1 MFLCESVLLNDK
13 FVFLLAI
20 NLILFFTKNHFVADA
35 NRNFTMNIS
44 TFFSRANLKI
54 NIHNLSYLPRWII
67 VLIDFSVLLMSF
79 FLTYMILKGTGLDY
93 IITKHKLT
101 FISLFFGIN
110 IFFFWLFRTYSGII
124 RHSSYIDAIK
134 ILFSQT
140 SVLVFFLF
148 FNFLFELLF
157 KEKAFLNTALFINM
171 VLSFCGLFLY
181 RVVVKQTFELYF
193 IEKTD
198 HKLIKAIIYGTD
210 ANAISVANALKFETP
225 SRFKIV
231 AFVDKNNQ
239 NASKRMLDLPIL
251 VQRKKLPALMR
262 SVGAE
267 GLVIADKSLSKEEQL
282 VIIDQC
288 LEFNYKVYTIPSISD
303 WENQKE
309 ISQKVKNIQIED
321 LLERDPIVLDSISIS
336 RQLEGKTIL
345 ITGAAGSI
353 GSEIVRQLLSF
364 NPRKLII
371 LDQAETPLH
380 HIRLEVEDIKSDTI
394 IRTVIADIRNKAA
407 LERIFKLYKPEMV
420 YHAAAYKHVPLME
433 ENPSQAILTNVEG
446 TKNLADLSCKYSVN
460 KFVMISTD
468 KAVNPSNVMGAS
480 KRIAEKYV
488 QSLSLKCKENIDFYA
503 TKFITTRFGNVLG
516 SNGSVVP
523 LFTKQ
528 IAEGGPVTITH
539 PDIIRYFMTIPEAC
553 QLVLEAG
560 SMGNGGEIYIFDM
573 GKPVKI
579 IDLARKMIK
588 LAGFNPERDIKIKI
602 VGLRPG
608 EKLYE
613 ELLNDT
619 SKTLPTYHEKIM
631 IAEEIQAEFEDL
643 HLHIDELIGIASF
656 FDNDDIV
663 VKMKKIVP
671 EFISMNSTYTQLD
684 K

>member
-1 MFLCESVLLNDK
+1 MEFSGANLR
-13 FVFLLAI
+13 I
-20 NLILFFTKNHFVADA
+20 NL
-35 NRNFTMNIS
+35 
-44 TFFSRANLKI
+44 
-54 NIHNLSYLPRWII
+54 HNLSYLPRWII
-67 VLIDFSVLLMSF
+67 IVIDFSVLITAF
-79 FLTYMILKGTGLDY
+79 VLTYSIFLGTGLKY
-93 IITKHKLT
+93 IITTHFLT
-101 FISLFFGIN
+101 FIGLFFGIN
-110 IFFFWLFRTYSGII
+110 LFFFWLFRTYSGII

-134 ILFSQT
+134 LLFSQT

-148 FNFLFELLF
+148 FNFLFEMLY
-157 KEKAFLNTALFINM
+157 KEKAFLNSALFINI

-181 RVVVKQTFELYF
+181 RVIVKQTFELYF
-193 IEKTD
+193 IEKSD
-198 HKLIKAIIYGTD
+198 EKLIKAVIFGTD
-210 ANAISVANALKFETP
+210 ANAISVAKSLRIETP

-251 VQRKKLPALMR
+251 VQRKKIPALMR

-282 VIIDQC
+282 VLIEQC
-288 LEFNYKVYTIPSISD
+288 LEFNYKVYNIPTITD
-303 WENQKE
+303 WEDQNE

-321 LLERDPIVLDSISIS
+321 LLEREPIKLDSVSIS
-336 RQLEGKTIL
+336 RQLEGQTIL

-353 GSEIVRQLLSF
+353 GSEIVRQVLSF
-364 NPRKLII
+364 NPERVII

-380 HIRLEVEDIKSDTI
+380 HISLEVESLKSKTI
-394 IRTVIADIRNKAA
+394 IHSVITDIRNKVA
-407 LERIFKLYKPEMV
+407 LERIFKVYRPNVV

-446 TKNLADLSCKYSVN
+446 TKNLADLSCKYHVQ

-488 QSLSLKCKENIDFYA
+488 QSLYIKNKSLNGSNS

-528 IAEGGPVTITH
+528 ISEGGPITITH

-588 LAGFNPERDIKIKI
+588 LAGFIPEKEIKIKI

-619 SKTLPTYHEKIM
+619 SKTISTYHEKIM
-631 IAEEIQAEFEDL
+631 IAEEMQIEYEYL
-643 HLHIDELIGIASF
+643 HADINELIGIAGF

-663 VKMKKIVP
+663 SKMKKIVP
-671 EFISMNSTYTQLD
+671 EFISMNSNYAILD

>member
-1 MFLCESVLLNDK
+1 MGRDRSK
-13 FVFLLAI
+13 
-20 NLILFFTKNHFVADA
+20 
-35 NRNFTMNIS
+35 S
-44 TFFSRANLKI
+44 YFSRDNLRF

-67 VLIDFSVLLMSF
+67 VLIDFTVLLLAFSF
-79 FLTYMILKGTGLDY
+79 TCLIFDGTGLEY
-93 IITKHKLT
+93 IVTSNSVV
-101 FISLFFGIN
+101 FVSFLFGVN
-110 IFFFWLFRTYSGII
+110 IFFFWLFRTYAGII
-124 RHSSYIDAIK
+124 RHSSYIDAVK
-134 ILFSQT
+134 LLFSQT
-140 SVLVFFLF
+140 AVLVFFLV
-148 FNFLFELLF
+148 FNFLFELYYQQ
-157 KEKAFLNTALFINM
+157 KAFLNTAFFINI

-193 IEKTD
+193 IEKNDT
-198 HKLIKAIIYGTD
+198 KLIKTIIYGTD
-210 ANAISVANALKFETP
+210 ANAISIANALKFETP
-225 SRFKIV
+225 SRFKILG
-231 AFVDKNNQ
+231 FVDKNNQ

-251 VQRKKLPALMR
+251 VLRKRIPSLMR
-262 SVGAE
+262 SIGAE
-267 GLVIADKSLSKEEQL
+267 SLVIADKSLSKEEQL

-288 LEFNYKVYTIPSISD
+288 IEYNYKVYTIPSISD
-303 WENQKE
+303 WEDQKE

-321 LLERDPIVLDSISIS
+321 LLEREPIVLDNESISK
-336 RQLEGKTIL
+336 QLKGKTIL

-353 GSEIVRQLLSF
+353 GSEIVRQVLNF
-364 NPRKLII
+364 EPKKVII

-380 HIRLEVEDIKSDTI
+380 HIGLEVDAIRGKTQVHNI
-394 IRTVIADIRNKAA
+394 ISDIRDKAA
-407 LERIFKLYKPEMV
+407 IERVFKLYRPEMV

-433 ENPSQAILTNVEG
+433 CNPSQAILTNVNG
-446 TKNLADLSCKYSVN
+446 TKNLADLSCEYGVK

-488 QSLSLKCKENIDFYA
+488 QSLYLKCQEDNSLYA

-528 IAEGGPVTITH
+528 IAEGGPITITH

-553 QLVLEAG
+553 QLVLEAS

-588 LAGFNPERDIKIKI
+588 LAGYIPDRDIKIKI

-619 SKTLPTYHEKIM
+619 SKTLPTYHDKIM
-631 IAEEIQAEFEDL
+631 IAQEIQDEFSDL
-643 HLHIDELIGIASF
+643 HLSIEELIGIASF

-663 VKMKKIVP
+663 AKMKKIVP
-671 EFISMNSTYTQLD
+671 EFISMNSTFQVLD

>member
-1 MFLCESVLLNDK
+1 MG
-13 FVFLLAI
+13 
-20 NLILFFTKNHFVADA
+20 
-35 NRNFTMNIS
+35 IS
-44 TFFSRANLKI
+44 NFFSRDYLRF

-67 VLIDFSVLLMSF
+67 VLIDISVLIMSY
-79 FLTYMILKGTGLDY
+79 FLTFLIFKGTGLNY
-93 IITKHKLT
+93 IITDYFLT
-101 FISLFFGIN
+101 FIGLFFGIN
-110 IFFFWLFRTYSGII
+110 VFFFWLFRTYSGII
-124 RHSSYIDAIK
+124 RHSSYIDAVK
-134 ILFSQT
+134 ILFSQS

-148 FNFLFELLF
+148 FNFLFELFF
-157 KEKAFLNTALFINM
+157 KEKAFLNTALFINV

-193 IEKTD
+193 REKSE

-267 GLVIADKSLSKEEQL
+267 GLVIADKGLSKEEQL

-288 LEFNYKVYTIPSISD
+288 LEYNYKVYTIPSVAD

-321 LLERDPIVLDSISIS
+321 LLEREPIVLDSISIS
-336 RQLEGKTIL
+336 KQLERNTIL

-353 GSEIVRQLLSF
+353 GSEIVRQVLSF
-364 NPRKLII
+364 NPKKIII

-380 HIRLEVEDIKSDTI
+380 HISLEVAAHATNTI
-394 IRTVIADIRNKAA
+394 IHSVITDIRNKTA
-407 LERIFKLYKPEMV
+407 LEKIFKQYRPQMV

-446 TKNLADLSCKYSVN
+446 TKNLADLACEYAVK

-488 QSLSLKCKENIDFYA
+488 QSLHLKCKKNNGLYA

-523 LFTKQ
+523 LFSKQ

-588 LAGFNPERDIKIKI
+588 LAGFTPDRDIKIKV

-619 SKTLPTYHEKIM
+619 SKTLPTHHEKIM
-631 IAEEIQAEFEDL
+631 IAQELQMEYEDL
-643 HLHIDELIGIASF
+643 HLDIQELIGIASF

-663 VKMKKIVP
+663 AKMKKIVP
-671 EFISMNSTYTQLD
+671 EFISMNSAFSTLD

>member
-1 MFLCESVLLNDK
+1 
-13 FVFLLAI
+13 
-20 NLILFFTKNHFVADA
+20 
-35 NRNFTMNIS
+35 MNENS
-44 TFFSRANLKI
+44 LYSGFFSRANLRLSMR
-54 NIHNLSYLPRWII
+54 NLSYLPRWII
-67 VLIDFSVLLMSF
+67 VMIDFSVLIITF
-79 FLTYMILKGTGLDY
+79 FFTLLIFRGTGLKY
-93 IITKHKLT
+93 INTTHDVF
-101 FISLFFGIN
+101 FISCFFGIN

-124 RHSSYIDAIK
+124 RHSSYIDAVK
-134 ILFSQT
+134 LLFSQM
-140 SVLVFFLF
+140 SVLVVFLV
-148 FNFLFELLF
+148 FNFAYELLYD
-157 KEKAFLNTALFINM
+157 ERVFLTTALFINV

-181 RVVVKQTFELYF
+181 RVVVKQTFEMYLA
-193 IEKTD
+193 EKSAT
-198 HKLIKAIIYGTD
+198 KLIRTIIYGTD

-225 SRFKIV
+225 TRFKIV
-231 AFVDKNNQ
+231 GFVDRNNQ

-251 VQRKKLPALMR
+251 VQKKKLPSLMR

-267 GLVIADKSLSKEEQL
+267 AVIMADKSLGKEEQL
-282 VIIDQC
+282 IIVDQC
-288 LEFNYKVYTIPSISD
+288 LEFNYRVYTVPLITD

-321 LLERDPIVLDSISIS
+321 LLERKPIVLDNKSISKQLKDKTVLIS
-336 RQLEGKTIL
+336 
-345 ITGAAGSI
+345 GAAGSI
-353 GSEIVRQLLSF
+353 GSEIARQVLTF
-364 NPRKLII
+364 NPKRVII

-380 HIRLEVEDIKSDTI
+380 HLSLELEKIHSKAKI
-394 IRTVIADIRNKAA
+394 HNVIADVRNKEAMN
-407 LERIFKLYKPEMV
+407 RVFKNYKPQVV

-446 TKNLADLSCKYSVN
+446 TKILADLSCIHNVI
-460 KFVMISTD
+460 KFVMVSTD

-488 QSLSLKCKENIDFYA
+488 QSLQIKNLKENNMTT

-528 IAEGGPVTITH
+528 IACGGPVTITH

-560 SMGNGGEIYIFDM
+560 AMGNGGEIYIFDM

-579 IDLARKMIK
+579 LDLAKKMIK
-588 LAGFNPERDIKIKI
+588 LAGFVPDRDIKIEI

-619 SKTLPTYHEKIM
+619 AKTIPTYHEKIM
-631 IAEEIQAEFEDL
+631 IAEEIQDEFENL
-643 HLHIDELIGIASF
+643 HTEINELIGIANF

-663 VKMKKIVP
+663 TKMKVIVP
-671 EFISMNSTYTQLD
+671 EFISMNSTFEVLD

>member
-1 MFLCESVLLNDK
+1 MSETNNSGSSP
-13 FVFLLAI
+13 
-20 NLILFFTKNHFVADA
+20 
-35 NRNFTMNIS
+35 IS
-44 TFFSRANLKI
+44 SNFFSRENLKF

-67 VLIDFSVLLMSF
+67 IMIDFLVLVLSF
-79 FLTYMILKGTGLDY
+79 FFTILIFKGTGLEY
-93 IITKHKLT
+93 IITPHSFL
-101 FISLFFGIN
+101 FIGSFFAVN

-124 RHSSYIDAIK
+124 RHSSYIDAVK
-134 ILFSQT
+134 LLFSQMA
-140 SVLVFFLF
+140 VLIIFLF
-148 FNFLFELLF
+148 FNFGYELLYGQ
-157 KEKAFLNTALFINM
+157 KAFLNTAFFINI

-181 RVVVKQTFELYF
+181 RVIIKQTFEFYF
-193 IEKTD
+193 SEQGTN
-198 HKLIKAIIYGTD
+198 KLIRTIIYGTD

-231 AFVDKNNQ
+231 GFVDKNNQ
-239 NASKRMLDLPIL
+239 NATKRMLDLPIL
-251 VQRKKLPALMR
+251 VKKKKLPPLMR
-262 SVGAE
+262 SVNAQA
-267 GLVIADKSLSKEEQL
+267 VIIADKSLSKEERL
-282 VIIDQC
+282 IIVDQC
-288 LEFNYKVYTIPSISD
+288 LEFNYTVYTVPLISD

-309 ISQKVKNIQIED
+309 ISQKVKSIQIED
-321 LLERDPIVLDSISIS
+321 LLERKPIVLDSKLISK
-336 RQLEGKTIL
+336 QLKDKTIL

-353 GSEIVRQLLSF
+353 GSEIVRQVLVF
-364 NPRKLII
+364 NPQTVVI

-380 HIRLEVEDIKSDTI
+380 HLCLEMKNLDSNSKIH
-394 IRTVIADIRNKAA
+394 TVIADVRNKVAMDNV
-407 LERIFKLYKPEMV
+407 FKRYQPQV
-420 YHAAAYKHVPLME
+420 VFHAAAYKHVPLME
-433 ENPSQAILTNVEG
+433 ENPSQAILTNIEG
-446 TKNLADLSCKYSVN
+446 TKNIADLSCLYKVK
-460 KFVMISTD
+460 KFVMVSTD

-488 QSLSLKCKENIDFYA
+488 QSLQFKNKNDGEKNA

-528 IAEGGPVTITH
+528 IANGGPVTITH

-560 SMGNGGEIYIFDM
+560 AMGNGGEIYIFDM

-579 IDLARKMIK
+579 IDLAKKMIK
-588 LAGFNPERDIKIKI
+588 LAGFIPDKDIKIQI

-631 IAEEIQAEFEDL
+631 IAEEILDEFENLNAD
-643 HLHIDELIGIASF
+643 IEELIGVANHHE
-656 FDNDDIV
+656 NDHIV
-663 VKMKKIVP
+663 MKMKKIVP
-671 EFISMNSTYTQLD
+671 EFKSMNSTFELLD

>member
-1 MFLCESVLLNDK
+1 MNTDKPNNITSLLYNT
-13 FVFLLAI
+13 FSPR
-20 NLILFFTKNHFVADA
+20 NL
-35 NRNFTMNIS
+35 
-44 TFFSRANLKI
+44 RANI
-54 NIHNLSYLPRWII
+54 NNLSYLPRWII
-67 VLIDFSVLLMSF
+67 VAIDVMVLVFSF
-79 FLTYMILKGTGLDY
+79 CLTYLLFEGTAIGYLITSHNFFFVAGL
-93 IITKHKLT
+93 IIA
-101 FISLFFGIN
+101 N
-110 IFFFWLFRTYSGII
+110 VFFFWLFRTYSGII

-134 ILFSQT
+134 LLFSQM

-148 FNFLFELLF
+148 INLVFELYTGH
-157 KEKAFLNTALFINM
+157 KAFLNTALFINL

-181 RVVVKQTFELYF
+181 LVVVKQTFEMYF
-193 IEKTD
+193 SEKATS
-198 HKLIKAIIYGTD
+198 KLIRTVIYGTD

-231 AFVDKNNQ
+231 GFVDKNNQ

-251 VQRKKLPALMR
+251 ILRKKLPALMR
-262 SVGAE
+262 SVAAE
-267 GLVIADKSLSKEEQL
+267 GVIIADKSLTKEEQL
-282 VIIDQC
+282 IIVDQC
-288 LEFNYKVYTIPSISD
+288 LEFNYRVYTVPLISD

-321 LLERDPIVLDSISIS
+321 LLERKPIVLDSKSIS
-336 RQLEGKTIL
+336 KQLKDKTIL

-353 GSEIVRQLLSF
+353 GSEIVRQVLNF
-364 NPRKLII
+364 NPKNVII
-371 LDQAETPLH
+371 LDHAETPLH
-380 HIRLEVEDIKSDTI
+380 NLCLETQTMNFSTKIVA
-394 IRTVIADIRNKAA
+394 VIADVRSKKA
-407 LERIFKLYKPEMV
+407 LEKVFKNYNPHV
-420 YHAAAYKHVPLME
+420 VFHAAAYKHVPLME
-433 ENPSQAILTNVEG
+433 ENPSQAIQTNIKG
-446 TKNLADLSCKYSVN
+446 TKNLADLACKYHVK
-460 KFVMISTD
+460 KFVMVSTD

-488 QSLSLKCKENIDFYA
+488 QSLFLKNQRQNVEGG

-539 PDIIRYFMTIPEAC
+539 QDIIRYFMTIPEAC

-560 SMGNGGEIYIFDM
+560 AMGNGGEIYIFDM
-573 GKPVKI
+573 GKPVRI

-588 LAGFNPERDIKIKI
+588 LAGFIPDKEIKIKI

-619 SKTLPTYHEKIM
+619 SKTLPTYHNKIM
-631 IAEEIQAEFEDL
+631 IAQEIQDEYENL
-643 HLHIDELIGIASF
+643 HNEVNELIGIADF
-656 FDNDDIV
+656 YENDDIV
-663 VKMKKIVP
+663 AKMKKIVP
-671 EFISMNSTYTQLD
+671 EFKSMNSTFEVLD

>member
-1 MFLCESVLLNDK
+1 MGIDSTKSYFSKD
-13 FVFLLAI
+13 
-20 NLILFFTKNHFVADA
+20 NLRF
-35 NRNFTMNIS
+35 
-44 TFFSRANLKI
+44 

-67 VLIDFSVLLMSF
+67 VLIDFTVLLLAF
-79 FLTYMILKGTGLDY
+79 VFTYLIFDGTGLEY
-93 IITKHKLT
+93 VVTKHT
-101 FISLFFGIN
+101 MVFVSFLFGVN
-110 IFFFWLFRTYSGII
+110 IFFFWLFRTYAGII
-124 RHSSYIDAIK
+124 RHSSYIDAVK
-134 ILFSQT
+134 LLFSQT
-140 SVLVFFLF
+140 AVLVFFLV
-148 FNFLFELLF
+148 FNFLFELYYQQ
-157 KEKAFLNTALFINM
+157 KAFLNTAFFINI

-193 IEKTD
+193 IEKNDT
-198 HKLIKAIIYGTD
+198 KLIKTIIYGTD
-210 ANAISVANALKFETP
+210 ANAISIANALKFETP
-225 SRFKIV
+225 SRFKILG
-231 AFVDKNNQ
+231 FVDKNNQ

-251 VQRKKLPALMR
+251 VLRKKIPSLMR
-262 SVGAE
+262 SIGAE
-267 GLVIADKSLSKEEQL
+267 SLVIADKSLSKEEQL

-288 LEFNYKVYTIPSISD
+288 IEYNYKVYTIPSISD
-303 WENQKE
+303 WEDQKE

-321 LLERDPIVLDSISIS
+321 LLEREPIVLDNESISK
-336 RQLEGKTIL
+336 QLKDKTIL

-353 GSEIVRQLLSF
+353 GSEIVRQVLNF
-364 NPRKLII
+364 EPRKVII

-380 HIRLEVEDIKSDTI
+380 HIGLEVDAIKGKTQI
-394 IRTVIADIRNKAA
+394 HNIIADIKDKAA
-407 LERIFKLYKPEMV
+407 IERVFKLYKPEMV

-433 ENPSQAILTNVEG
+433 CNPSQAILTNVNG
-446 TKNLADLSCKYSVN
+446 TKNLADLSCEYGVK

-488 QSLSLKCKENIDFYA
+488 QSLYLKCQENNSLYA

-528 IAEGGPVTITH
+528 IAEGGPITITH

-553 QLVLEAG
+553 QLVLEAS

-588 LAGFNPERDIKIKI
+588 LAGYVPDRDIKIKI

-619 SKTLPTYHEKIM
+619 SKTLPTYHDKIM
-631 IAEEIQAEFEDL
+631 IAQEIQDEFSDL
-643 HLHIDELIGIASF
+643 HLSIEELIGIASF

-663 VKMKKIVP
+663 AKMKKIVP
-671 EFISMNSTYTQLD
+671 EFISMNSTFQVLD